1 MSTDPLFRMTVEDV
15 FSIRGRGTVAVG
27 RIEQGSLEAGNM
39 VELQGQGYTR
49 DVVVV
54 AIEMFRKKV
63 ERAGVGDNVGLVLEE
78 ITKDEIQ
85 RGDVLAGIEWA
96 LGDVARR

>member
-1 MSTDPLFRMTVEDV
+1 MSTDPLFRMMVEDV
-15 FSIRGRGTVAVG
+15 FSIRGRGTVVTG

-39 VELQGQGYTR
+39 VELKGPGYTR
-49 DVVVV
+49 DVVVT

-78 ITKDEIQ
+78 ITKDEVQ

-96 LGDVARR
+96 LGDAARR

>member
-27 RIEQGSLEAGNM
+27 HIEQGSLEPGNM
-39 VELQGQGYTR
+39 VELKGPGYTR
-49 DVVVV
+49 DVVVA
-54 AIEMFRKKV
+54 AIEMFRKRV
-63 ERAGVGDNVGLVLEE
+63 ERAGIGDRVGLVLEE
-78 ITKDEIQ
+78 IAKDEVQ

-96 LGDVARR
+96 LGDVAQR